1 MRVLLDTNVIL
12 DFFLEREPFYE
23 QASLIFEAIAD
34 ERLYGFVSASSVTDI
49 FYLCRRQTQSFE
61 KARGIIM
68 TLLKLSDVC
77 PVTRSALDA
86 ALNSGM
92 RDFEDAVQVAC
103 AEKQKLEAIVTRNEN
118 DFRSS
123 QVDVFTPE
131 QLLQLL

>member
-1 MRVLLDTNVIL
+1 MRVLLDTNIIL

-34 ERLYGFVSASSVTDI
+34 ERLNGYVSASSVTDI

-61 KARGIIM
+61 KAREIII
-68 TLLKLSDVC
+68 TLLKLCDVC
-77 PVTRSALDA
+77 PVARSALDA

-92 RDFEDAVQVAC
+92 KDFEDAVQVAC
-103 AEKQKLEAIVTRNEN
+103 AEKQELEAIVTRNQS
-118 DFRSS
+118 DFQSN

-131 QLLQLL
+131 QLLQHL